1 MAQMVNL
8 DRMDSQVEHSA
19 GAVSYR
25 PPRLYVR
32 PRHTWPSTTL
42 SSLAWLRRP
51 GFLNGVASVVEISGR
66 NAWYQPRRFRPRRDA
81 EMLVRDMLVV
91 GSDLKCAERRCRD
104 AQQHLFDPDHFSK
117 K

>member
-51 GFLNGVASVVEISGR
+51 GFLNGVASVV
-66 NAWYQPRRFRPRRDA
+66 RRFRPRRDA